1 MRPATLQRSPI
12 DGTNPVAE
20 HPLAEASIRN
30 APLGGPA
37 MFTRF
42 AAALVACCLLNLT
55 QPGSATAQGSRYHEA
70 PALADQVKAGKLPPV
85 EQRLPEQPLVVPVV
99 EKTGEYGGVWR
110 RAFLGPADA
119 NNYVRVVYDG
129 LFRFSPNG
137 ADIEPKIALGAKAS
151 PDFKVW
157 TILLRKGARWSD
169 GVPFT
174 VDDILFWY
182 KDILLNKDLMPSLPT
197 WMRNADGSAAKVEK
211 LDDYT
216 VQFTYDRPATM
227 FLSEVANQDGADQ
240 SYAMFQPA
248 HYLRQFH
255 PSYTAKDAI
264 DRMVKAA
271 SFRTWTELFASK
283 ATPFQNPERPTMA
296 AWMAVTRV
304 SDAVFTLR
312 RNPYYIGVD
321 KDGNQL
327 PYINEVRFTYFADQQ
342 ALNLAAIAGD
352 FDMQARHILMTNYPV
367 LKDQEKQTG
376 KYHVLIWPTFGG
388 SDAVIAIN
396 TTYTADPVI
405 GKLLAT
411 KDFRVALSYAIN
423 RDEIKESVFLGL
435 GEARQAVPAPSH
447 PYYPGKEWAEKY
459 TEYNPDLANKMLDA
473 LGLTKRD
480 PQGIR
485 LMENGKPAT
494 IEISVVPAF
503 GAWPDVAQ
511 LVARNWGAIG
521 IKTVVQIRERALHQ
535 NMRLANQ
542 LMTEIWNEDT
552 TAFPFTG
559 GAKFDPRN
567 SPLQTL
573 TMGPLYYRWLSS
585 NGKEGVEPTEPLK
598 RIMQLID
605 TARSEGHDGQVQ
617 AAQELFRIWADNLYE
632 IGTVGLTPMVQGVVV
647 VNSKLHNVPTTIGND
662 WPLRTP
668 GNARTEQFY
677 FSK

>member
-1 MRPATLQRSPI
+1 
-12 DGTNPVAE
+12 
-20 HPLAEASIRN
+20 
-30 APLGGPA
+30 

-42 AAALVACCLLNLT
+42 AAALAACCFLALA
-55 QPGSATAQGSRYHEA
+55 QAGSATAQSSRYHEA

-99 EKTGEYGGVWR
+99 EKVGEYGGVWR

-129 LFRFSPNG
+129 LFRFSPSG
-137 ADIEPKIALGAKAS
+137 AAIEPKIALGAKSS
-151 PDFKVW
+151 PDYKVW

-169 GVPFT
+169 GTPFT
-174 VDDILFWY
+174 ADDILFWY

-197 WMRNADGSAAKVEK
+197 WMRNSDGSAAKVEK
-211 LDDYT
+211 VDDYT
-216 VQFTYDRPATM
+216 VQFTYDRPSTM

-248 HYLRQFH
+248 HYLKQFH
-255 PSYTAKDAI
+255 PSYTSKEDI

-283 ATPFQNPERPTMA
+283 ATPFMNPERPTMA
-296 AWMAVTRV
+296 AWMSVTRV
-304 SDAVFTLR
+304 SDPVFTLK

-327 PYINEVRFTYFADQQ
+327 PYIDEVRFTYFADQQ

-376 KYHVLIWPTFGG
+376 KYHVMIWPTFGG

-396 TTYTADPVI
+396 TTYTADPEI

-411 KDFRVALSYAIN
+411 KDFRIALSYAIN

-447 PYYPGKEWAEKY
+447 PYYPGKEWADKY
-459 TEYNPDLANKMLDA
+459 TEYNPDLANKMLDT

-480 PQGIR
+480 PQGVR

-552 TAFPFTG
+552 TAYPFTG

-585 NGKEGVEPTEPLK
+585 NGKEGVEPPEPLK

-605 TARSEGHDGQVQ
+605 TARSVGPDGQVK

-647 VNSKLHNVPTTIGND
+647 VNSKMHNVPTTIGND

-668 GNARTEQFY
+668 GNARTEQF
-677 FSK
+677 FFAK